1 MKYDVSN
8 WVMVS
13 IWLEWT
19 ICFHCLNLFLKN
31 LQSQRHHQ
39 NEILI
44 SHVHILPKGSNLRHK
59 KEIWNF
65 RSNNFYISM
74 CLQVLPLIFE
84 QLCDFSKQNRVL
96 LVIQYVQKGLNK
108 VLIRYTFTFCPKLV
122 TYKKS
127 DMEFQVKLFL
137 RKFMSVYKF

>member
-1 MKYDVSN
+1 MRNDVSN

-44 SHVHILPKGSNLRHK
+44 SHVQILPKGSNLRHK

-65 RSNNFYISM
+65 RSNNFYISTLVDRYLRTGNFLKNILT
-74 CLQVLPLIFE
+74 CQSGTEQVLDIIDTLFESPIIGFLEFGKRMGMTPSYELPRPLE
-84 QLCDFSKQNRVL
+84 
-96 LVIQYVQKGLNK
+96 
-108 VLIRYTFTFCPKLV
+108 
-122 TYKKS
+122 
-127 DMEFQVKLFL
+127 
-137 RKFMSVYKF
+137 